1 VTFSSAGR
9 ADVKVLAQISH
20 EVFLIP
26 QRGGQGGNDLLQ
38 SLMGSFFG
46 GGGGGGGGTI
56 REATQEPGGPLLA
69 RLPSRAG

>member
-1 VTFSSAGR
+1 MTFSSAGR

-46 GGGGGGGGTI
+46 GGGGGGGG
-56 REATQEPGGPLLA
+56 AGGRAIGA
-69 RLPSRAG
+69 R